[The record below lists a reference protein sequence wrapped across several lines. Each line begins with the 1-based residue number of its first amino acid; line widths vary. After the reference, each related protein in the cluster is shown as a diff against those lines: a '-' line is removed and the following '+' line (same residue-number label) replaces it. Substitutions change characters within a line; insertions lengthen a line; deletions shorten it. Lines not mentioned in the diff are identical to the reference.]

1 MILITLCVPGN
12 VGLQAQVSGQSGEY
26 QLKAVFIFNFSQFV
40 EWPESALP
48 SDVSPFVI
56 GILGENP
63 FNNYL
68 EQIVSGEKINNHPI
82 VIQRYTKTED
92 IKTCHILFI
101 NLADARKQEQA
112 LALLKERRILT
123 ISESNNFLQ
132 SGGMVR
138 LFTKDNKIKFQ
149 VNVEATNAANLLVSS
164 KLLRLA
170 DIFTPKKG

>member
-1 MILITLCVPGN
+1 MITLCVPGSI
-12 VGLQAQVSGQSGEY
+12 GLQAQAPGQSGEY
-26 QLKAVFIFNFSQFV
+26 QLKAVFIFNFTQFV
-40 EWPESALP
+40 EWPASALP
-48 SDVSPFVI
+48 SDGSPFVI

-68 EQIVSGEKINNHPI
+68 EQVISGEKINSHPI
-82 VIQRYTKTED
+82 VIQRYTKIED

-101 NLADARKQEQA
+101 NLADARKQEQV
-112 LALLKERRILT
+112 LAGLKERRILT
-123 ISESNNFLQ
+123 ISESNSFLQ

-149 VNVEATNAANLLVSS
+149 VNIEATNAANLVVSS

-170 DIFTPKKG
+170 DIFTPKGR